1 VVASQYVHPEF
12 GFFCPSPRFRRRLRL
27 TLACLLVAGVG
38 ATMMAPA
45 DRPGSDAAVT
55 RVDAASI
62 VETLPA
68 TSLTP
73 FAPLSSNRTVVEG
86 THSASDKPRCV
97 GDALADLDGNC
108 VSIKLRKPR
117 MVRAAT
123 DRPAIAAVALG
134 RTATSNI
141 DAALPAASAGREGD
155 PEKSSQGASAP
166 VAVAGST
173 EPSPPEGGC
182 YAQEGTEVGA
192 PSKPTPRQELVWRS
206 VLARGAGRR
215 LGCARLRA
223 EGEQLPAGR
232 IRPGLRAKFLV
243 IGWHRHDHAGLRAER
258 RCHSII
264 VDERFRSA
272 KNSAVAYAIRVPG
285 GRTPPPGG
293 YCTRGPRNRGIE
305 RRCRLAQNL
314 QASPRRATNLRAIPP
329 AACLLAGTQ
338 EPVAGRRKDACAA
351 ETASRK

>member
-117 MVRAAT
+117 IVRAAT

-173 EPSPPEGGC
+173 EPSQKAAATPKK
-182 YAQEGTEVGA
+182 AQRLAHRQNQRRDKNWYGA
-192 PSKPTPRQELVWRS
+192 PSWRE
-206 VLARGAGRR
+206 VRVDDWAARG
-215 LGCARLRA
+215 
-223 EGEQLPAGR
+223 
-232 IRPGLRAKFLV
+232 
-243 IGWHRHDHAGLRAER
+243 
-258 RCHSII
+258 
-264 VDERFRSA
+264 
-272 KNSAVAYAIRVPG
+272 YAPRESNYQ
-285 GRTPPPGG
+285 RGG
-293 YCTRGPRNRGIE
+293 YGQGFV
-305 RRCRLAQNL
+305 QNFW
-314 QASPRRATNLRAIPP
+314 
-329 AACLLAGTQ
+329 
-338 EPVAGRRKDACAA
+338 
-351 ETASRK
+351 

>member
-1 VVASQYVHPEF
+1 MVASQYVHPEF

-123 DRPAIAAVALG
+123 DRPAIAAVALAALHHFPL
-134 RTATSNI
+134 ATSTPLFP
-141 DAALPAASAGREGD
+141 LPAPAAKATLR
-155 PEKSSQGASAP
+155 SQARAHPLPSRSRVRLSPPRRRLLRPRRHRGWRTVKTNAATRTGMALRPGARC
-166 VAVAGST
+166 GST
-173 EPSPPEGGC
+173 
-182 YAQEGTEVGA
+182 
-192 PSKPTPRQELVWRS
+192 
-206 VLARGAGRR
+206 
-215 LGCARLRA
+215 
-223 EGEQLPAGR
+223 
-232 IRPGLRAKFLV
+232 IGLRA
-243 IGWHRHDHAGLRAER
+243 ATR
-258 RCHSII
+258 R
-264 VDERFRSA
+264 
-272 KNSAVAYAIRVPG
+272 G
-285 GRTPPPGG
+285 
-293 YCTRGPRNRGIE
+293 
-305 RRCRLAQNL
+305 
-314 QASPRRATNLRAIPP
+314 RATTSGADTARASCKIS
-329 AACLLAGTQ
+329 GNR
-338 EPVAGRRKDACAA
+338 VAS
-351 ETASRK
+351 T

>member
-1 VVASQYVHPEF
+1 
-12 GFFCPSPRFRRRLRL
+12 
-27 TLACLLVAGVG
+27 
-38 ATMMAPA
+38 MMAPA
-45 DRPGSDAAVT
+45 DRPGPDAAVT

-173 EPSPPEGGC
+173 EPSQKAAATPKK
-182 YAQEGTEVGA
+182 AQRLAHRQNQRRDKNWYGA
-192 PSKPTPRQELVWRS
+192 PSWRE
-206 VLARGAGRR
+206 VRVDDWAARG
-215 LGCARLRA
+215 
-223 EGEQLPAGR
+223 
-232 IRPGLRAKFLV
+232 
-243 IGWHRHDHAGLRAER
+243 
-258 RCHSII
+258 
-264 VDERFRSA
+264 
-272 KNSAVAYAIRVPG
+272 YAPRESNYQ
-285 GRTPPPGG
+285 RGG
-293 YCTRGPRNRGIE
+293 YGQGFV
-305 RRCRLAQNL
+305 QNFW
-314 QASPRRATNLRAIPP
+314 
-329 AACLLAGTQ
+329 
-338 EPVAGRRKDACAA
+338 
-351 ETASRK
+351 

>member
-1 VVASQYVHPEF
+1 MLIQGRSGLRGIGKGCVVVASQYVHPEF

-173 EPSPPEGGC
+173 EPSQKAAATPKK
-182 YAQEGTEVGA
+182 AQRLAHRQNQRRDKNWYGA
-192 PSKPTPRQELVWRS
+192 PSWRE
-206 VLARGAGRR
+206 VRVDDWAAR
-215 LGCARLRA
+215 
-223 EGEQLPAGR
+223 
-232 IRPGLRAKFLV
+232 
-243 IGWHRHDHAGLRAER
+243 
-258 RCHSII
+258 
-264 VDERFRSA
+264 
-272 KNSAVAYAIRVPG
+272 AYAPRESNYQ
-285 GRTPPPGG
+285 RGG
-293 YCTRGPRNRGIE
+293 YGQGFV
-305 RRCRLAQNL
+305 QNFW
-314 QASPRRATNLRAIPP
+314 
-329 AACLLAGTQ
+329 
-338 EPVAGRRKDACAA
+338 
-351 ETASRK
+351 

>member
-1 VVASQYVHPEF
+1 MVASQYVHPEF

-27 TLACLLVAGVG
+27 TLACLLVV
-38 ATMMAPA
+38 APA

-173 EPSPPEGGC
+173 EPSPQKAAATPKK
-182 YAQEGTEVGA
+182 AQRLAHRQNQRRDQNRYGA
-192 PSKPTPRQELVWRS
+192 PSWRE
-206 VLARGAGRR
+206 VRVDDWGARG
-215 LGCARLRA
+215 
-223 EGEQLPAGR
+223 
-232 IRPGLRAKFLV
+232 
-243 IGWHRHDHAGLRAER
+243 
-258 RCHSII
+258 
-264 VDERFRSA
+264 
-272 KNSAVAYAIRVPG
+272 YAPSD
-285 GRTPPPGG
+285 
-293 YCTRGPRNRGIE
+293 YQRGAHGQGFVRNFW
-305 RRCRLAQNL
+305 
-314 QASPRRATNLRAIPP
+314 
-329 AACLLAGTQ
+329 
-338 EPVAGRRKDACAA
+338 
-351 ETASRK
+351 